1 MGSHNPE
8 KHRSFR
14 QRERHLH
21 RDGDTAREFARRVEA
36 GMVGINVPIPVPLA
50 FYSFGGWKRSLLN
63 ENDHVTLADRDSR
76 GRRFRHADHEVGRR
90 EEERRKIHPLSLGAY
105 SPYEEGDPAG
115 VIEREPTVSGRLP
128 G

>member
-21 RDGDTAREFARRVEA
+21 RDGDTAREFARRVEV

-90 EEERRKIHPLSLGAY
+90 EEERRKENPPPSSRSIFAL
-105 SPYEEGDPAG
+105 
-115 VIEREPTVSGRLP
+115 
-128 G
+128 

>member
-1 MGSHNPE
+1 MEATTPKNIGHFVNGNAI
-8 KHRSFR
+8 FT
-14 QRERHLH
+14 

-90 EEERRKIHPLSLGAY
+90 EEERRK
-105 SPYEEGDPAG
+105 EGRKKEDPPPFSRSIFA
-115 VIEREPTVSGRLP
+115 L
-128 G
+128 